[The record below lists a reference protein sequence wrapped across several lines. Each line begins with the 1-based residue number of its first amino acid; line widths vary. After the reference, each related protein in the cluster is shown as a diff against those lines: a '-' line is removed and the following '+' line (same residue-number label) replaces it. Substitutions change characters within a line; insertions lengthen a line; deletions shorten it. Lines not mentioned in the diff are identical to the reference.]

1 MDCIVVVGDMV
12 VVVVVV
18 VPGFQVVECFDMVDL
33 GLDGIMVGVVASGG
47 GARLWIT

>member
-33 GLDGIMVGVVASGG
+33 VLDGKMVGVVVSGVLVPVG
-47 GARLWIT
+47 